1 MKFGVTAKLFLAI
14 FATCMLVVI
23 TMHWGVRLSFERG
36 FIDYI
41 KRTNSQRIALLD
53 NALTEQYQLHGNWGF
68 LRNNERFVYQLLRS
82 FEQNPDEGR
91 NYPPHG
97 LRTQIWV
104 VDGEMHKLV
113 GPDGPLPDEGP
124 RLPITVNDEVVG
136 WVMSTPVERLTREA
150 DISFDQQQQRTSW
163 LIVALAGLLAAAVAW
178 LTARGL
184 LAPVKRLVKGTH
196 QLAAGNFSAR
206 VMADSQDELGRL
218 ASDFNQL
225 AVSLEK
231 NDAMRREFMADI
243 SHELRTPLAILRGEL
258 EALQDGVRKPTADSL
273 SSLQGEVLILT
284 KLVDDLHQ
292 LSLSDSGAL
301 AYRKSRV
308 DVIHL
313 LQIAVAACRE
323 RFSLKGLDIS
333 LSLPEQALIF
343 GDPDRL
349 TQLFHNLLEN
359 SLRYTDPP
367 GRLVVSG
374 LIQGESLTLRW
385 QDSAPGVAESQL
397 SQIFERFYRAEGSRN
412 RSSGGSGL
420 GLPICQ
426 NIVEAHGGNL
436 TAAHS
441 TLGGLQ
447 IAVVLPLDSRAARIL

>member
-1 MKFGVTAKLFLAI
+1 MKFGITAKLFLAI

-41 KRTNSQRIALLD
+41 KRSNNQRIVLLS
-53 NALTEQYQLHGNWGF
+53 NALTEQYQTHGDWGF
-68 LRNNERFVYQLLRS
+68 LRNNERFVLQLLRS

-104 VDGEMHKLV
+104 VDAEMHKLV

-124 RLPITVNDEVVG
+124 RRAITVNNEVVG
-136 WVMSTPVERLTREA
+136 WIMSTPVERLTRAA
-150 DISFDQQQQRTSW
+150 DISFDAQQRRTSW
-163 LIVALAGLLAAAVAW
+163 LIVALVGFIAAAVAW

-184 LAPVKRLVKGTH
+184 LAPVKRLVMGTH

-206 VMADSQDELGRL
+206 VMVDSRDELGRL
-218 ASDFNQL
+218 ASDFNRL
-225 AVSLEK
+225 AMSLEK
-231 NDAMRREFMADI
+231 NDTMRREFMADI

-258 EALQDGVRKPTADSL
+258 EALQDGVRKATADSL
-273 SSLQGEVLILT
+273 ASLQGEVLILT

-323 RFSLKGLDIS
+323 RFHLQGIQLS
-333 LSLPEQALIF
+333 LSLPEQAMVF

-349 TQLFHNLLEN
+349 TQLFHNLIEN
-359 SLRYTDPP
+359 SLRYTDAP
-367 GRLVVSG
+367 GRLVISG
-374 LIQGESLTLRW
+374 LVQGSSLTLRW
-385 QDSAPGVAESQL
+385 QDSAPGVDNEQL
-397 SQIFERFYRAEGSRN
+397 AKIFERFYRTEGSRN
-412 RSSGGSGL
+412 RASGGSGL
-420 GLPICQ
+420 GLPICL
-426 NIVEAHGGNL
+426 NIVEAHGGTL
-436 TAAHS
+436 TASHS

-447 IAVVLPLDSRAARIL
+447 LAVVLPLDSRPVKPL